1 MRVVIVDN
9 FDSFTYNIVQL
20 LGELGVE
27 VIVLRNNVTL
37 AELIA
42 LNPDR
47 LVISPGPG
55 GPPNDTGVTCEAIE
69 SFAGKIPI
77 LGICLGHQ
85 AIGYV
90 FGAKVISAK
99 RIMHGKKSL
108 ISLKATDCP
117 LFSSVGSV
125 GFEVGRYH
133 SLVLERATMPKCLEV
148 IAVSE
153 EDGEIMAIRH
163 RKLLH
168 VYGVQFHPES
178 ILTATDPMNLA
189 NSEGRRILERFI
201 KLTM

>member
-9 FDSFTYNIVQL
+9 FDSFTYNIVQF
-20 LGELGVE
+20 LGELGAE
-27 VIVLRNNVTL
+27 VIVRRNDVTL

-55 GPPNDTGVTCEAIE
+55 SPPNDTGVTCEAIE
-69 SFAGKIPI
+69 YFAGKIPI

-90 FGAKVISAK
+90 FGAKIVSAK

-108 ISLKATDCP
+108 ISLKVKDCP
-117 LFSSVGSV
+117 IFSSASYV

-133 SLVLERATMPKCLEV
+133 SLVLERATLPGCLEV

-163 RKLLH
+163 REIPH
-168 VYGVQFHPES
+168 VIGLQFHPES
-178 ILTATDPMNLA
+178 ILTARDPMNLA
-189 NSEGRRILERFI
+189 DSEGMRILERFLELI
-201 KLTM
+201 M